1 MAAAS
6 RPGIP
11 TASARRTS
19 SRLSKVLRIDVN
31 VRSDKLYAIP
41 Q

>member
-11 TASARRTS
+11 NGIGQSTS

-31 VRSDKLYAIP
+31 VRSDRLYAIP
-41 Q
+41 R